1 MSTPPTA
8 AKPSGPQAVPAA
20 PTGHVIAV
28 VGGKGGVGKSVF
40 AANFALAMAADA
52 KNNPCVIDLDPQ
64 GTGDMNLILGIKS
77 VKGYG
82 DEVMAGKI
90 PDVPQLRAHMSALP
104 AGQPGA
110 SLYALQMMSNPERI
124 LAQDEE
130 KVDLAIKML
139 RRAFPVTVIDCGSRL
154 EGPMLKVLD
163 SASLIL
169 VVTNPEILVL
179 NQTKRIVEKLQMALY
194 PPDMVKVILNRYPT
208 GNPYNPQFIEQ
219 TLKRQ
224 VLAVIPED
232 TASAQGALSKGVP
245 MVAAA
250 PQSPA
255 TKALYGLSRTILDKK
270 LLDTLAK
277 FNKPSRPK
285 DQPAAAGGTTSEG
298 GAVTTAKQTPTHEGG
313 RSKMGKEPTDPRS
326 ILKLRVHAQL
336 VDKMDLKKEQLDR
349 ALSTE
354 KKAELREK
362 ALKIV
367 TEILNREDHPWKARD
382 QFGAIVKE
390 VLDEALALGP
400 LEDMLADEEVKEIMV
415 LRADLIYI
423 EKGGRLQKAPITFSS
438 NVQLMATIERIVN
451 PLGRRIDEQSPYVD
465 ARLQDGSRVH
475 AIIPPLSIDGPM
487 VTIRKFPKKRMFI
500 EDLIKFNSVTPEMG
514 DFLRACIEARLNV
527 IISGGTGSG
536 KTTLLN
542 VMSNFI
548 PASERILTVEDAA
561 ELQLGQ
567 EHVGRLEARPPSIE
581 GTGAVTI
588 RDLVKQT
595 LRMRPDRIVIG
606 EVRDGAALDMLQAMN
621 TGHDGSMAT
630 VHSNNPRDAVARLE
644 TLVMMAGMDLPAKAI
659 REQIAGAVNL
669 VIQASRLSDGSRKVT
684 HVTEITGMQGD
695 VVTLQDIFIFRQ
707 QGLDANRKVIGKH
720 AATGFIPKFI
730 EKIEALG
737 IKIPRG
743 LFKAA

>member
-1 MSTPPTA
+1 MNAPAPKAPTPGA
-8 AKPSGPQAVPAA
+8 APVPA
-20 PTGHVIAV
+20 TGHIIAV

-40 AANFALAMAADA
+40 AANLALAMAADA
-52 KNNPCVIDLDPQ
+52 RNGPAVVDIDPY
-64 GTGDMNLILGIKS
+64 GTGDVNLILGVKQA
-77 VKGYG
+77 KGYG
-82 DEVMAGKI
+82 EQVLEGKI
-90 PDVPQLRAHMSALP
+90 PDSPQLKQFLTQIP
-104 AGQPGA
+104 AGQGGPI
-110 SLYALQMMSNPERI
+110 LYCLQMLSNPERL

-130 KVDLAIKML
+130 KVELALKLL
-139 RRAFPVTVIDCGSRL
+139 RKTFPVTIIDCGSRID
-154 EGPMLKVLD
+154 GPILKVLD
-163 SASLIL
+163 LSSLIL

-179 NQTKRIVEKLQMALY
+179 NQTKKIIEKLQTSLF
-194 PPDMVKVILNRYPT
+194 PPDMTKVVLNKYPA

-224 VLAVIPED
+224 VVAVVPED
-232 TASAQGALSKGVP
+232 IPAAQMALSKGTP
-245 MVAAA
+245 FVAAA
-250 PQSPA
+250 PQSAA
-255 TKALYGLSRTILDKK
+255 TKALYGLSRTILNTKM
-270 LLDTLAK
+270 LDTLAAA
-277 FNKPSRPK
+277 NRPSRPK
-285 DQPAAAGGTTSEG
+285 VVPPTGGEAAPGE
-298 GAVTTAKQTPTHEGG
+298 VQTAADRAKNTAAHTPG

-326 ILKLRVHAQL
+326 ILKLRVHSQL

-349 ALSTE
+349 ALSAE

-367 TEILNREDHPWKARD
+367 TEILNKEDHPWKARD
-382 QFGAIVKE
+382 QFGPLVKE

-400 LEDMLADEEVKEIMV
+400 LEDLIADDDVKEIMV
-415 LRADLIYI
+415 NRADLIYI
-423 EKGGRLQKAPITFSS
+423 EKGGRIQKSVTTFSS
-438 NVQLMATIERIVN
+438 NVQLMSTIERIVN

-465 ARLQDGSRVH
+465 ARLADGSRVH

-487 VTIRKFPKKRMFI
+487 ITIRKFPKKRMAP
-500 EDLIKFNSVTPEMG
+500 EDLIKFNSITPEMS

-527 IISGGTGSG
+527 VISGGTGSG

-542 VMSNFI
+542 VLSGFI
-548 PASERILTVEDAA
+548 PATERILTVEDAA

-595 LRMRPDRIVIG
+595 LRMRPDRIIIG
-606 EVRDGAALDMLQAMN
+606 EVRDGAAMDMLQAMN

-630 VHSNNPRDAVARLE
+630 VHSNNPRDAIGRLE

-669 VIQASRLSDGSRKVT
+669 IVQASRLSDGSRKVT
-684 HVTEITGMQGD
+684 YVTEVTGMQGD
-695 VVTLQDIFIFRQ
+695 VVTLQDIFVFRQ
-707 QGLDANRKVIGKH
+707 QGIDANRKVVGKH
-720 AATGFIPKFI
+720 VATGFIPKFI

>member
-1 MSTPPTA
+1 MNAPNPNAPKA
-8 AKPSGPQAVPAA
+8 AVAA
-20 PTGHVIAV
+20 PSNGLTGHIIAV

-40 AANFALAMAADA
+40 SANLALAMAADA
-52 KNNPCVIDLDPQ
+52 KNGPAMIDCDPY
-64 GTGDMNLILGIKS
+64 GTGDVNLILGVKQA
-77 VKGYG
+77 KGYG
-82 DEVMAGKI
+82 DQVLDGKV
-90 PDVPQLRAHMSALP
+90 PDANALKQYMTSIA

-110 SLYALQMMSNPERI
+110 LLYTLQLLSNPERL
-124 LAQDEE
+124 LAMDED
-130 KVDLAIKML
+130 KVELAFKMM
-139 RRAFPVTVIDCGSRL
+139 RRTFPVTIVDCGNRID
-154 EGPMLKVLD
+154 GAVLRILD
-163 SASLIL
+163 LSSLIL

-179 NQTKRIVEKLQMALY
+179 NQTKKILDKLQTSLF
-194 PPDMVKVILNRYPT
+194 PPDMTKIVLNRYPA

-224 VLAVIPED
+224 VVAVIPED
-232 TASAQGALSKGVP
+232 TAAATAALSKGVP
-245 MVAAA
+245 LVSAA
-250 PQSPA
+250 PQSTA
-255 TKALYGLSRTILDKK
+255 TKALFQLSRTIIEKRMLE
-270 LLDTLAK
+270 TLSQAA
-277 FNKPSRPK
+277 RPVRK
-285 DQPAAAGGTTSEG
+285 EAAPEG
-298 GAVTTAKQTPTHEGG
+298 GKVIPMAAPQG
-313 RSKMGKEPTDPRS
+313 RSRFGKEPQDPRS

-336 VDKMDLKKEQLDR
+336 IDKMDLKKEQLDR
-349 ALSTE
+349 ALSPE

-367 TEILNREDHPWKARD
+367 TEILNREDHPWKARES
-382 QFGAIVKE
+382 FGPLVKE

-400 LEDMLADEEVKEIMV
+400 LEDLLADDEVKEVMV
-415 LRADLIYI
+415 NRADLIYI
-423 EKGGRLQKAPITFSS
+423 EKGGRIQKSPVTFSS
-438 NVQLMATIERIVN
+438 NVQLMSTIERIVN

-465 ARLQDGSRVH
+465 ARLADGSRVH

-487 VTIRKFPKKRMFI
+487 ITIRKFPKVRPTPETLLKW
-500 EDLIKFNSVTPEMG
+500 NSMTPEMM
-514 DFLRACIEARLNV
+514 DFLRACIEAKLNV
-527 IISGGTGSG
+527 VISGGTGSG

-542 VMSNFI
+542 VLSSFI
-548 PASERILTVEDAA
+548 PATERILTVEDAA

-595 LRMRPDRIVIG
+595 LRMRPDRIIIG
-606 EVRDGAALDMLQAMN
+606 EVRDGAAMDMLQAMN

-630 VHSNNPRDAVARLE
+630 VHSNNPRDAIGRLE

-669 VIQASRLSDGSRKVT
+669 IVQASRLSDGSRKIT
-684 HVTEITGMQGD
+684 HVTEISGMQGD
-695 VVTLQDIFIFRQ
+695 VVTLQDIFVFRQ

-720 AATGFIPKFI
+720 VATGFIPKFI